1 MPWLSPEVIIKTED
15 DDGEEEDNDEDIE
28 NIVPRKTG
36 LKRNI
41 KLKAALRT
49 PEAFKTSR
57 DSVKSKL

>member
-15 DDGEEEDNDEDIE
+15 DNGKEEDDDEDIE

-41 KLKAALRT
+41 KLKAASRT
-49 PEAFKTSR
+49 PEAFRTSR
-57 DSVKSKL
+57 DSVKSEL